1 METSHKLLSTCKKGL
16 EHLLTQLVGKDLE
29 KLQDEMEESNFKPE
43 DYGEDYKYCLK
54 KEHITPL

>member
-1 METSHKLLSTCKKGL
+1 M

-43 DYGEDYKYCLK
+43 GLDYGEDYKYCLK